1 MAINIIKEHKGIKE
15 TNIIEHH
22 RNPSGQ
28 NNKVKWLLEQSHRN
42 IDKIHEIVSAI
53 VMSGY
58 DMISSWIVA
67 EMIAIDIVKYGFK
80 NRHEYLTALR
90 EGKIYNKE
98 NK

>member
-1 MAINIIKEHKGIKE
+1 MAVNIIKEYKGIKE

-28 NNKVKWLLEQSHRN
+28 HNKVKWLLEQSHRDIN
-42 IDKIHEIVSAI
+42 KIHEIVLNVVA
-53 VMSGY
+53 SGY

-67 EMIAIDIVKYGFK
+67 EMMAIDIVKYGFK
-80 NRHEYLTALR
+80 NRHEYLTALK

-98 NK
+98 DK